1 MITSMLHSTKKVVLF
16 VCLGVLFVLF
26 SRNDLNSGIGLIFAI
41 PGTLFIWALLSFF
54 EKLSSSASSALKKGA
69 DGATEAQVRNSR
81 KEVTIAIVSI
91 IVIPIIWYMVGSY
104 TYTTGLGN

>member
-54 EKLSSSASSALKKGA
+54 SSSASSALKKGA